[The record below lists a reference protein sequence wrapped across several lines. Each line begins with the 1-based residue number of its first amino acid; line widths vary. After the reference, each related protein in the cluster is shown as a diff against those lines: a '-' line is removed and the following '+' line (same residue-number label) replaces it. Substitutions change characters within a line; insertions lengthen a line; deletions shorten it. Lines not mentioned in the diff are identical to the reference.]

1 MLEHIEAALQRPN
14 FIAFVVLFLWGFFI
28 MVAHPNLVKKLIG
41 MYLVQTSVIFLLVTI
56 SAKQDAEVKA
66 TVPILQGID
75 AVPSATHQI
84 DPAVYVNPLPHV
96 LTLTAIVVQ
105 VATLGVSLALVT
117 AIYRKYGSLDEDE
130 ILKRIE

>member
-1 MLEHIEAALQRPN
+1 MIELIEATVQRPN

-28 MVAHPNLVKKLIG
+28 MVTHPNMVKKLIG
-41 MYLVQTSVIFLLVTI
+41 MYLVQTSILLLLVTI
-56 SAKQDAEVKA
+56 GVKQNA
-66 TVPILQGID
+66 TVPILQGSD
-75 AVPSATHQI
+75 AVLSTADQMT
-84 DPAVYVNPLPHV
+84 PAEYTNPLPHV

-130 ILKRIE
+130 ILQRME

>member
-1 MLEHIEAALQRPN
+1 MLEHIGAALQRPN

-56 SAKQDAEVKA
+56 SAKKEA
-66 TVPILQGID
+66 TVPILQGSD
-75 AVPSATHQI
+75 AVQSATHQI
-84 DPAVYVNPLPHV
+84 DPANYANPLPHI

-130 ILKRIE
+130 VLQRIE